1 MRTADLYSKVTDS
14 IIKQLEAGVIPW
26 TQPWAIEKK
35 AGIAYVPTN
44 VATGRPYS
52 GINTLLLWAEAMER
66 GFHSHA
72 WMTFKQASDIGA
84 HVRKGEHGTTVVFT
98 KWTEKPDEETGETK
112 KRSLLK
118 TYTVFHVEQL
128 EKLPEAYQAKVEPPP
143 ETAVYDEALRVS
155 RECGID
161 IQYTGTKAA
170 YYPNRDQVVLPPF
183 SAFESEDEFWG
194 VCFHELAHATGH
206 KDRLNRKLSTRFGS
220 NAYAFEELIAELSSA
235 FLCAHVGIPAR
246 HRSASYVENW
256 LTVLKDDRR
265 AIFQAA
271 SYASQA
277 AGYIL
282 EQSHAVQKDTPEV
295 ERQENSRERSE
306 REMGDS
312 IAF

>member
-26 TQPWAIEKK
+26 TKPWAIEKK

-66 GFHSHA
+66 GFHSHS
-72 WMTFKQASDIGA
+72 WMTFKQANDIGA

-128 EKLPEAYQAKVEPPP
+128 EKLPPAYQAHVEPPP
-143 ETAVYDEALRVS
+143 ETEAYDGALRLI
-155 RECGID
+155 RECGVD
-161 IQYTGTKAA
+161 LQYSGTKAA
-170 YYPNRDQVVLPPF
+170 YYPQRDQIVLPPY
-183 SAFESEDEFWG
+183 SWFEHPDEFYG
-194 VCFHELAHATGH
+194 VAFHEVIHSTGH
-206 KDRLNRKLSTRFGS
+206 KDRLNRNLSTRFGS
-220 NAYAFEELIAELSSA
+220 NAYAFEELVAELGSA
-235 FLCAHVGIPAR
+235 FLCAHSGIPAR

-256 LTVLKDDRR
+256 LKVLKEDKR

-277 AGYIL
+277 ADWVRKQAEP
-282 EQSHAVQKDTPEV
+282 EQEPEAQ
-295 ERQENSRERSE
+295 RQISE
-306 REMGDS
+306 REMDDS
-312 IAF
+312 IAY

>member
-26 TQPWAIEKK
+26 TKPWAIEKK

-66 GFHSHA
+66 GFHSHS
-72 WMTFKQASDIGA
+72 WMTFKQANDIGA

-128 EKLPEAYQAKVEPPP
+128 EKLPPAYQATVEPPP
-143 ETAVYDEALRVS
+143 ETEVYEGALKLT
-155 RECGID
+155 RECGVD
-161 IQYTGTKAA
+161 IQYSGTKAA
-170 YYPNRDQVVLPPF
+170 YYPQRDQIVLPPY
-183 SAFESEDEFWG
+183 SWFEAPEEFYG
-194 VCFHELAHATGH
+194 VAFHEIIHSTGH
-206 KDRLNRKLSTRFGS
+206 KDRLNRNLSTRFGS
-220 NAYAFEELIAELSSA
+220 NAYAFEELVAELGSA
-235 FLCAHVGIPAR
+235 FLCAHSGIAAR
-246 HRSASYVENW
+246 HRSASYVESW
-256 LTVLKDDRR
+256 LKVLKEDRR

-277 AGYIL
+277 ADWVRKQAEPEL
-282 EQSHAVQKDTPEV
+282 EPETQ
-295 ERQENSRERSE
+295 RQISE

-312 IAF
+312 IAY

>member
-26 TQPWAIEKK
+26 TKPWAIEKK

-66 GFHSHA
+66 GFHSHS
-72 WMTFKQASDIGA
+72 WMTFKQANDIGA
-84 HVRKGEHGTTVVFT
+84 HVRKGEHGSTVVFT
-98 KWTEKPDEETGETK
+98 KWTEKPDETSGEMK
-112 KRSLLK
+112 KKSLLK

-128 EKLPEAYQAKVEPPP
+128 EKLPPAYQATVEPPP
-143 ETAVYDEALRVS
+143 ETEVYEGALRLI
-155 RECGID
+155 RDCGLD
-161 IQYTGTKAA
+161 LQYSGTKAA
-170 YYPNRDQVVLPPF
+170 YYPQRDQVVLPPY
-183 SAFESEDEFWG
+183 SWFESPDEFYG
-194 VCFHELAHATGH
+194 VAFHEVIHATGH
-206 KDRLNRKLSTRFGS
+206 KDRLNRNLSTRFGS
-220 NAYAFEELIAELSSA
+220 NAYAFEELVAELGSA
-235 FLCAHVGIPAR
+235 FLCAHSGIPAR

-256 LTVLKDDRR
+256 LTVLKDDKR

-277 AGYIL
+277 ADWVRHQA
-282 EQSHAVQKDTPEV
+282 EPEV
-295 ERQENSRERSE
+295 QPETQRQISE
-306 REMGDS
+306 KEMGDS